1 MTSTPVRSDPAR
13 DLSAP
18 RHQALGSLL
27 GRVWAVDQVG
37 VEERAASLAKRSIKR
52 ESKLWA
58 LDLAIRMVD
67 LTTLEGKDTP
77 GKIRALAGKARHPD
91 PTDPTIPSVAAL
103 CVYPNMVA
111 TAKAALAGSTV
122 KVASVATYFPS
133 GQTSL
138 AVKLEDVCS
147 AVALGADEIDMV
159 IDRGA
164 FLAGEY
170 ARVFDEIVA
179 VKQACGEAHLK
190 VILET
195 GELETYDNV
204 RRASVLAMAAGADF
218 IKTSTGKVQPASTL
232 PVTLVMLEAIR
243 DFYAQTGRAVGMK
256 PAGGI
261 RTAKEAIAY
270 LTVLYE
276 TLGPDWMTPDRFRFG
291 ASTLLNDILM
301 QIRKERTGRY
311 SGGDYFTLD

>member
-1 MTSTPVRSDPAR
+1 MASLTPVRR
-13 DLSAP
+13 DDSRNLTG

-27 GRVWAVDQVG
+27 GRVWPVDQVG

-58 LDLAIRMVD
+58 LDMIIRMTD

-77 GKIRALAGKARHPD
+77 GKVRALAGKARRPD
-91 PTDPTIPSVAAL
+91 PTDPSIPSVAAL
-103 CVYPNMVA
+103 CVYPNMIPA
-111 TAKAALAGSTV
+111 ARAALKGSTV
-122 KVASVATYFPS
+122 KIASVATYFPS
-133 GQTSL
+133 GQAPL
-138 AVKLEDVCS
+138 DVKLNDVRE
-147 AVALGADEIDMV
+147 AVAMGADEIDMV

-164 FLAGEY
+164 FLSGEY
-170 ARVFDEIVA
+170 GRVYDEITA
-179 VKQACGEAHLK
+179 VKEACDEAHLK

-218 IKTSTGKVQPASTL
+218 IKTSTGKVQPAATL

-270 LTVLYE
+270 LTTLYE

-291 ASTLLNDILM
+291 ASSLLNDVLM